1 MNRPVSAW
9 AWRNSRSTV
18 TVARVVAMAGRV
30 TLLGLRVVA
39 GVGLERITLEREY
52 ANRFPERTKA
62 DELRTRRGSRMR
74 AGQQTGR

>member
-1 MNRPVSAW
+1 MLQP
-9 AWRNSRSTV
+9 
-18 TVARVVAMAGRV
+18 
-30 TLLGLRVVA
+30 
-39 GVGLERITLEREY
+39 EREN